1 MKILLTSAGFPST
14 ETAIT
19 ESQFIPFTEFS
30 SQLPY
35 PKKKFCYVTSSSSWE
50 HSPNQPE
57 FPYDNTAFELVSIA
71 YAIPIS
77 GKGAQMYRWNLW
89 SFYPFSLY
97 TRSIFFTSICGI
109 SSHGHSSSVGATRIS
124 LSASGTS
131 ASTHQKIYAQPL
143 TNHCDLSSPP
153 WRNPPPHGWSCLSY
167 TSTAESA
174 RSSTS
179 PIATDSSHC

>member
-1 MKILLTSAGFPST
+1 MKIILTSAGSPST

-19 ESQFIPFTEFS
+19 ESQFTPFTEFS

-57 FPYDNTAFELVSIA
+57 FPYDNTAFELVSIS

-77 GKGAQMYRWNLW
+77 DKGARMYHWNLW
-89 SFYPFSLY
+89 SSCPFSLY
-97 TRSIFFTSICGI
+97 THSIFFTSICGI
-109 SSHGHSSSVGATRIS
+109 IFHAHSSSVGATRIS

-131 ASTHQKIYAQPL
+131 ASAH
-143 TNHCDLSSPP
+143 
-153 WRNPPPHGWSCLSY
+153 
-167 TSTAESA
+167 
-174 RSSTS
+174 
-179 PIATDSSHC
+179 